1 MILTTF
7 VLKMAQARAR
17 FAAIERGGNN
27 LIGVEDF
34 RAKNGSSQD
43 RNLAVTASCVPD
55 RSGADPERNCQ
66 IEA

>member
-27 LIGVEDF
+27 LIGVEEF
-34 RAKNGSSQD
+34 RAKTGSSQD
-43 RNLAVTASCVPD
+43 QNLAVTALCVPD
-55 RSGADPERNCQ
+55 RSGADPKRNCQ